1 MIASNIAGKC
11 LWSVLAA
18 LAIAAAGWGTSALWA
33 ARRGNPTPRQS
44 ASSTAASAP
53 ATGRRPAATANA
65 AARAPGR
72 AAGAQSADAPSPSP
86 ADRDTARELFRLQTE
101 NQRLRARLDDVLNWL
116 LENVRGTFP
125 LPEDQMANLRI
136 EPVDDALE
144 PSADLA
150 QMLRLNDEERAQLGT
165 AFQESRAVLQ
175 ELETENI
182 SVENPAEYQV
192 VLSIPPYADTA
203 EPVREALYGDLLRTL
218 GRARFDRFLQVAGEG
233 LEERFDHFG
242 ATDRTLSFEAFADE
256 ASGGARLFVR
266 DERALPDATDPD
278 RVNVIASERVVATL
292 PAEYEPYWAW
302 LPDYVQAFSGTV
314 TGTE

>member
-1 MIASNIAGKC
+1 MHDMVGRDIAGKC
-11 LWSVLAA
+11 LWTLLGTLAVA
-18 LAIAAAGWGTSALWA
+18 GFAWGLSAILAGGNGVASARRPAPSAAAG
-33 ARRGNPTPRQS
+33 
-44 ASSTAASAP
+44 ASAQ
-53 ATGRRPAATANA
+53 TIGRRPAVQRPAGAPSADTA
-65 AARAPGR
+65 AAAL
-72 AAGAQSADAPSPSP
+72 PSSTP
-86 ADRDTARELFRLQTE
+86 ADRDAARELFRLQTE

-150 QMLRLNDEERAQLGT
+150 QVLRLNDEERAHLGT

-203 EPVREALYGDLLRTL
+203 EPVRDALYGDLLRTL
-218 GRARFDRFLQVAGEG
+218 GRARYDRFLQVAGEG
-233 LEERFDHFG
+233 LEARFGHFG
-242 ATDRTLSFEAFADE
+242 AEDRTLSFEAFADE
-256 ASGGARLFVR
+256 DSGAARLFVR

-278 RVNVIASERVVATL
+278 RVNVTASERVVSTL
-292 PAEYEPYWAW
+292 PGEYEAYWAW
-302 LPDYVQAFSGTV
+302 LPDYVQAFSGAAAD
-314 TGTE
+314 